1 MGGRAE
7 ARRRGRERWEVA
19 DLAGVGGAERGR
31 RSFSGRGSP
40 AGWVGGR
47 DGDGARGGHLHR
59 PLPQPR
65 PVPARVRNERQK
77 FYLSCWWFYQDE
89 FGLWKFRLEPNYS
102 VRFWLFCLFMNLM
115 KIYLWIAILI
125 QFHRGVCDCVCY
137 LGADGTGWRLVRRGR
152 RMSTG
157 RPYLLPGSCN
167 MKVCAFLV
175 PILWWQ
181 YVICAI
187 YFARLLINHVLVPI
201 I

>member
-1 MGGRAE
+1 MDFFLTVTDSSIGPPGAAQYANGLLGLDARGAAHCWKTRIGRGEGGKWVA

-77 FYLSCWWFYQDE
+77 FYLSC
-89 FGLWKFRLEPNYS
+89 
-102 VRFWLFCLFMNLM
+102 
-115 KIYLWIAILI
+115 
-125 QFHRGVCDCVCY
+125 
-137 LGADGTGWRLVRRGR
+137 
-152 RMSTG
+152 
-157 RPYLLPGSCN
+157 
-167 MKVCAFLV
+167 
-175 PILWWQ
+175 
-181 YVICAI
+181 
-187 YFARLLINHVLVPI
+187 
-201 I
+201 